1 MRAIKGVVFL
11 FIRPLTY
18 FVVFILNSNYVIL
31 FTWSLK
37 VFSGSILRNL
47 IQSAWNWY
55 IVLLVSESF
64 NVWFD
69 IWYSISQYIVEY
81 INIYNGE
88 YLVTLQLRSILIKKY
103 FMFSWIYWIQKY
115 DWLPKA
121 KQTTLILNLF
131 WKIWSLVMS
140 KSLTSSGFKLW

>member
-1 MRAIKGVVFL
+1 M

-18 FVVFILNSNYVIL
+18 FVVFLLNSNYVIL

-37 VFSGSILRNL
+37 VFSGLILRNL
-47 IQSAWNWY
+47 IQSAWNWC

-103 FMFSWIYWIQKY
+103 FYVFSNLLDSKIQ
-115 DWLPKA
+115 LTPQA

-131 WKIWSLVMS
+131 WKIWSLGMS
-140 KSLTSSGFKLW
+140 KTSHLLASKYDQKHP